1 MATGRVLRLPLH
13 VRIHAGAVGDDGAAT
28 ASEIRAMNVSSLC
41 SARRHACLVAALA
54 FCASALAAIQV
65 DRGMRFDS
73 PGVLDLAASA
83 SAAADR
89 RVETVL
95 LTTADVDAIRV
106 APIIG
111 ADTLPLPV
119 AADVFHCATANR
131 SCLDAGER
139 QALAAGAAARAGELL
154 GVRPAQGATVEFV
167 DWNRPP
173 TTSAD
178 GDGETHRYLGRLP
191 GSGYHRVE
199 VEFAHDAPGSFLVN
213 PANGKMAF
221 VHNAADLVAPAPDGR
236 HLVEFNADD
245 ASRPLRVA
253 ALDETGPRLV
263 LSCRFGDHAALA
275 FKGWHDAASFDLVLT
290 PDRDAANATVPLRIA
305 RIGDAWQLRVA
316 EAARAASAQ
325 WLCVMN

>member
-1 MATGRVLRLPLH
+1 
-13 VRIHAGAVGDDGAAT
+13 
-28 ASEIRAMNVSSLC
+28 MNVSSLR
-41 SARRHACLVAALA
+41 STRRACLVAAIA
-54 FCASALAAIQV
+54 FCASALAATEV
-65 DRGMRFDS
+65 DRGTRFDS

-83 SAAADR
+83 AAAADR
-89 RVETVL
+89 RAETVL
-95 LTTADVDAIRV
+95 LTPADVDAIRV
-106 APIIG
+106 APIVG
-111 ADTLPLPV
+111 ADALPLPV
-119 AADVFHCATANR
+119 AADVFHCAPANR

-173 TTSAD
+173 TATAD

-213 PANGKMAF
+213 PANGKIAF

-245 ASRPLRVA
+245 AMRPLRVA

-263 LSCRFGDHAALA
+263 LSCQFGGDHSALA
-275 FKGWHDAASFDLVLT
+275 FKGWHDAASFDLLLT
-290 PDRDAANATVPLRIA
+290 PDRNAASVTVPLRIA
-305 RIGDAWQLRVA
+305 RIGDAWQLRIA
-316 EAARAASAQ
+316 ETARTVSAQ
-325 WLCVMN
+325 FRCAMR